1 MPTRETIRLV
11 KEGKILEI
19 NAGEWAEQGE
29 RLVEE
34 GYNIKFDNF
43 NAVVDPKPGPLLEM
57 ARRVLNKRGKE
68 DAYIITAR
76 DRKAQTAIFEYLKEE
91 GVEFK
96 FDNIYALGNSSGKA
110 KADLLVKL
118 IGEKNYND
126 IFFGDDATN
135 VVTEVKKVLDL
146 VDVKSTVQQ
155 VRASIDLSKEFNKN
169 LEQASGV
176 GAEKVYSDVK
186 ANLVGATRKKQRFFI
201 PSSAEDFTGLLYNT
215 LGKGKEGEAHMAF
228 YQKNLLDPYNRAT
241 ENLSKDRVNLFA
253 DFKALKKQLNV
264 PKDLKLKTKSG
275 FTNEQAVRAY
285 LWGKTGK
292 EIPGLSMTDFIELR
306 NVIEN
311 DPKLQA
317 FADQILEITKGDGYS
332 EPSTDWAVGTITT
345 DLMQLLQKD
354 KRSKYLEEW
363 TANKDAIFSKDNLNK
378 LEATYGKKYR
388 EALENS
394 LSRMKSG
401 SNRISG
407 GNKLSNNVLDYLNQS
422 TGVTMFLNTRSA
434 ILQTISSANY
444 INWSFNNP
452 ARAGIAFAN
461 QPQYWKDFTM
471 LMNSDYLTDR
481 RNGLKLNIS
490 ESEIANAAKTSKN
503 KAKAALNYILEKG
516 YAPTKYADSFAI
528 ASGGAMFYRN
538 RVRDL
543 VKNGVVDSPS
553 KPRKYTLAEAEAQAL
568 KEWKNTSEMSQQSSD
583 PSKISQQQSTDVGRI
598 ILQYVNTPMQYARLQ
613 KRDIQ
618 DMVNKRAIPGKTLA
632 QSNRTRV
639 SRIAYYGFV
648 QNMIFNTLQ
657 QGTFSLLAGDDD
669 ELTEKE
675 EKKLIK
681 TANGMLDSSLRGLGL
696 AGVSL
701 QVVKNLGIDIYDRS
715 KKDRPE
721 YSDSYKKLLDF
732 SPSIKSKLS
741 RIESAGYPFNSKK
754 AREKV
759 FEMGPYN
766 PANPAYESM
775 AKVVTATTNLPL
787 DRMYRK
793 IENLKDATADN
804 NEAWESIAMF
814 LGWPKWQIVEDEK
827 EVEIPKRKKTKIQ
840 SGFKTNNNKKKTIIR

>member
-1 MPTRETIRLV
+1 
-11 KEGKILEI
+11 
-19 NAGEWAEQGE
+19 
-29 RLVEE
+29 
-34 GYNIKFDNF
+34 
-43 NAVVDPKPGPLLEM
+43 
-57 ARRVLNKRGKE
+57 
-68 DAYIITAR
+68 
-76 DRKAQTAIFEYLKEE
+76 
-91 GVEFK
+91 
-96 FDNIYALGNSSGKA
+96 
-110 KADLLVKL
+110 
-118 IGEKNYND
+118 
-126 IFFGDDATN
+126 
-135 VVTEVKKVLDL
+135 
-146 VDVKSTVQQ
+146 
-155 VRASIDLSKEFNKN
+155 
-169 LEQASGV
+169 
-176 GAEKVYSDVK
+176 
-186 ANLVGATRKKQRFFI
+186 
-201 PSSAEDFTGLLYNT
+201 
-215 LGKGKEGEAHMAF
+215 
-228 YQKNLLDPYNRAT
+228 
-241 ENLSKDRVNLFA
+241 
-253 DFKALKKQLNV
+253 
-264 PKDLKLKTKSG
+264 
-275 FTNEQAVRAY
+275 
-285 LWGKTGK
+285 
-292 EIPGLSMTDFIELR
+292 
-306 NVIEN
+306 
-311 DPKLQA
+311 
-317 FADQILEITKGDGYS
+317 
-332 EPSTDWAVGTITT
+332 
-345 DLMQLLQKD
+345 
-354 KRSKYLEEW
+354 
-363 TANKDAIFSKDNLNK
+363 
-378 LEATYGKKYR
+378 
-388 EALENS
+388 
-394 LSRMKSG
+394 
-401 SNRISG
+401 
-407 GNKLSNNVLDYLNQS
+407 
-422 TGVTMFLNTRSA
+422 
-434 ILQTISSANY
+434 
-444 INWSFNNP
+444 
-452 ARAGIAFAN
+452 
-461 QPQYWKDFTM
+461 M

-618 DMVNKRAIPGKTLA
+618 DMVNKRAMPGKTLA

-669 ELTEKE
+669 DLTEKE